1 MIDLFISEKVK
12 KLKESIHHFENRIQN
27 IRNYFDPI
35 DFYNRQYKSIV
46 YKLKTFSISKI
57 LYSYFRK
64 KWNKLL
70 FFVF

>member
-27 IRNYFDPI
+27 IKLLLIFITN
-35 DFYNRQYKSIV
+35 NNKSIV